1 MSSDT
6 PKLLHFPDVKVIF
19 FDLDDTI
26 CAYWNAAKAGL
37 KRAFEDHAEHGI
49 PSDQLLQ
56 AWAVSF
62 VEFVETIGKTHWY
75 QKYLES
81 GDLTRAELMRRMLER
96 VGIYDESLALQMS
109 QTYYV
114 ERHAA
119 LELFP
124 EAWEAL
130 ETLQKSYS
138 MGLITNGPT
147 DIQRQEIQ
155 TLNIGPFFDHI
166 FIEGEMGMGKPN
178 PEVLALAHKAAG
190 VEPAEIL
197 FVGNS
202 YKHDMVPAM
211 EAGWRTAWIR
221 RDSDVPPSSRTGK
234 PEELPEG
241 AAAPDLTITDLRELY
256 RQL

>member
-1 MSSDT
+1 MDDRRQ
-6 PKLLHFPDVKVIF
+6 LRDFPDVEVIF
-19 FDLDDTI
+19 FDLDDTL
-26 CAYWNAAKAGL
+26 CAYWQAARTGL
-37 KRAFEDHAEHGI
+37 RRAFEDHAEHGI
-49 PSDQLLQ
+49 APEELLQ
-56 AWAVSF
+56 AWALSF
-62 VEFVETIGKTHWY
+62 TEFVETIGKTHWY

-124 EAWEAL
+124 EAWEVLAVL
-130 ETLQKSYS
+130 SRSYDL
-138 MGLITNGPT
+138 GLITNGPT

-155 TLNIGPFFDHI
+155 TLNIGQFFRHI
-166 FIEGEMGMGKPN
+166 FIEGEMGMGKPH
-178 PEVLALAHKAAG
+178 PEVMALAQNAAD
-190 VEPAEIL
+190 VSPDHIL

-202 YKHDMVPAM
+202 YKHDMLPAQ

-221 RDSDVPPSSRTGK
+221 RPTDVPPSSRTGK
-234 PEELPEG
+234 PEELPDG
-241 AAAPDLTITDLRELY
+241 ATPPDVTITDLREL
-256 RQL
+256 LEPSG